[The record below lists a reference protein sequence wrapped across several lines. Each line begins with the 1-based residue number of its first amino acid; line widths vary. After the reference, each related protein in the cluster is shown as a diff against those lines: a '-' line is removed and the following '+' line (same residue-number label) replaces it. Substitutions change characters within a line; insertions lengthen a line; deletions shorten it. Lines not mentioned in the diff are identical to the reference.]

1 MKTIL
6 LSLLIMSTGC
16 MTYEYQVHLTSD
28 DNGTHH
34 LINARTEKEAQDFIK
49 SYEADHGPMK
59 IIKNPK

>member
-1 MKTIL
+1 
-6 LSLLIMSTGC
+6 MSTGC

-28 DNGTHH
+28 NNGTHH

-49 SYEADHGPMK
+49 SYERDHGPMK